1 MIENELRETFTRHE
15 HLAPDTG
22 PLRRAIDETTGRRR
36 RRRLISRSL
45 GAALAVTAV
54 LAVPA
59 FIDRES
65 GRAAPVEIA
74 ASVSPAPI
82 VAADRP
88 LNVLLI
94 GADGDGADARADTVL
109 IAHVPA
115 GRDTVYLVSLPRDGV
130 VPIPGRGEDLLNRSF
145 PLGGPELTEATVHEL
160 TGIAFDGTVT
170 VRYSAVEAITD
181 AVGGV
186 ELCLDQEV
194 VSRHTGH
201 RYAAGCSELD
211 GASAIDL
218 LRQRYGLDQ
227 GEYDRDRNG
236 QRYLRAVAA
245 KAAGASLLDLV
256 RAAGDGL
263 SLDQGG
269 LDLVTAVAAM
279 DLEGKPVVGITTARS
294 GGASGAADDEVPG
307 TLFGALRTG
316 AMSAWADAHPDY
328 VTR

>member
-1 MIENELRETFTRHE
+1 MIENDLRDTFARHE
-15 HLAPDTG
+15 HLAPDPG

-36 RRRLISRSL
+36 RLRLISRSV

-54 LAVPA
+54 LAVPTL
-59 FIDRES
+59 IS
-65 GRAAPVEIA
+65 GETGNAAPVEVA
-74 ASVSPAPI
+74 SSVSPPPVAV

-109 IAHVPA
+109 VAHVPA
-115 GRDTVYLVSLPRDGV
+115 GRDAVYLVSLPRDRD
-130 VPIPGRGEDLLNRSF
+130 VPIPGHDRDTLSRTF
-145 PLGGPELTEATVHEL
+145 MLGGPDLTETTVREL
-160 TGIAFDGTVT
+160 TGMTFDGTVT

-194 VSRHTGH
+194 VSWHTH
-201 RYAAGCSELD
+201 RRYAAGCSDFD
-211 GASAIDL
+211 GAAAIDL

-227 GEYDRDRNG
+227 DSYDRDRNG
-236 QRYLRAVAA
+236 QRYLRAIAA
-245 KAAGASLLDLV
+245 KAAGASLLELV

-269 LDLVTAVAAM
+269 LELVTAIAGM
-279 DLEGKPVVGITTARS
+279 NLDGKPVVGIAAAR
-294 GGASGAADDEVPG
+294 PG
-307 TLFGALRTG
+307 TDLPDTLFEALRGG
-316 AMSAWADAHPDY
+316 AMSGWVDAHPDY
-328 VTR
+328 LTR

>member
-1 MIENELRETFTRHE
+1 MIENDLRETFARHE
-15 HLAPDTG
+15 HLAPDPG

-36 RRRLISRSL
+36 RIRLVSRSV

-54 LAVPA
+54 LAVPTL
-59 FIDRES
+59 ISRET
-65 GRAAPVEIA
+65 GRAAPVEVA
-74 ASVSPAPI
+74 SSVSPPVA
-82 VAADRP
+82 AADRP

-109 IAHVPA
+109 VAHVPA
-115 GRDTVYLVSLPRDGV
+115 GQDAVYLVSLPRDRAV
-130 VPIPGRGEDLLNRSF
+130 TVPGRGQDTLSRTF
-145 PLGGPELTEATVHEL
+145 TLGGPDLTEAAMREL
-160 TGIAFDGTVT
+160 TGMTFDGTVT

-194 VSRHTGH
+194 VSWHTH
-201 RYAAGCSELD
+201 RQYAAGCSDFD
-211 GASAIDL
+211 GAAAIDL

-227 GEYDRDRNG
+227 GSDDRDRNG
-236 QRYLRAVAA
+236 QRYLRAIAA
-245 KAAGASLLDLV
+245 KAAGASLLELV

-269 LDLVTAVAAM
+269 LDLVTALAGM
-279 DLEGKPVVGITTARS
+279 NLDGKPVVGITTARP
-294 GGASGAADDEVPG
+294 GAEPGDELPDS
-307 TLFGALRTG
+307 LFEALRDG
-316 AMSAWADAHPDY
+316 GMSGWARAHPDY